1 MTDRE
6 ELINKLVEYN
16 LELCQTDTSFND
28 GLIWDLLMYG
38 FKGFEKMDEAELLA
52 ELKHCD
58 FDERD

>member
-16 LELCQTDTSFND
+16 LDLCQSDTSFND
-28 GLIWDLLMYG
+28 GLLWDLLMYG
-38 FKGFEKMDEAELLA
+38 TKGFKNMTEAELLA

>member
-6 ELINKLVEYN
+6 ELIHKLVEYN
-16 LELCQTDTSFND
+16 LDLCQSDTSFND

-38 FKGFEKMDEAELLA
+38 FKGFEKMTEAELLA

>member
-1 MTDRE
+1 MTDRD
-6 ELINKLVEYN
+6 ELISKLVEYN

-38 FKGFEKMDEAELLA
+38 FKGFKNMDEAELLA

>member
-16 LELCQTDTSFND
+16 LDLCQSDTSFND
-28 GLIWDLLMYG
+28 GLLWDLLMYG
-38 FKGFEKMDEAELLA
+38 TKGFKNMDEAELLA
-52 ELKHCD
+52 ELIHCD

>member
-16 LELCQTDTSFND
+16 LDLCQSDTSFND
-28 GLIWDLLMYG
+28 GLLWDLLMYG
-38 FKGFEKMDEAELLA
+38 TKGFKNMDEAELLA

>member
-16 LELCQTDTSFND
+16 LDLCQNDTSFND
-28 GLIWDLLMYG
+28 GLIMDLLMYG

>member
-16 LELCQTDTSFND
+16 LDLCQNDTSFND

>member
-1 MTDRE
+1 MIDRD
-6 ELINKLVEYN
+6 ELIHKLVEYN
-16 LELCQTDTSFND
+16 LELCQNDTSFND